1 MKHYSKQATNLLK
14 GLFISTFIILIA
26 CGKDSETISA
36 PQINYQ
42 ESSSS
47 KQKSSSSV
55 QRTSV
60 KTTFELGVCEKS
72 NISEQLYVSEKS
84 DYYTCSYVN
93 GEYTWMSMKESSSS
107 TKPSSSSTAEFE
119 YLTKSKTMKF
129 TLKYYRQT
137 VCSLE
142 GKGKKNCNYADGNP
156 NVSFTIDFIQPGGS
170 KTTFSTKE
178 SINKKWFEYD
188 DLGEWEGELS
198 FTTEVPA
205 LTSTIKVCPK
215 VVDVDALLDDDISS
229 GYCYSKSNVGQLPN
243 KEVVEQSDTR
253 ADKYELEWEW
263 YLD

>member
-1 MKHYSKQATNLLK
+1 MKKVHFPNYSSIVAFASLL
-14 GLFISTFIILIA
+14 FVIA
-26 CGKDSETISA
+26 CGDDSGTSPDSSET
-36 PQINYQ
+36 NYK

-47 KQKSSSSV
+47 KKLSSSSSK
-55 QRTSV
+55 R
-60 KTTFELGVCEKS
+60 L
-72 NISEQLYVSEKS
+72 
-84 DYYTCSYVN
+84 
-93 GEYTWMSMKESSSS
+93 SSSS
-107 TKPSSSSTAEFE
+107 RVLSSSSSAEFE

-137 VCSLE
+137 VCSMD
-142 GKGKKNCNYADGNP
+142 GKSKKNCNYADGNP

-188 DLGEWEGELS
+188 DLGEWEGKLS
-198 FTTEVPA
+198 FTTNVPA

-215 VVDVDALLDDDISS
+215 VVDVDFVFDDDVSS

-253 ADKYELEWEW
+253 ADKYKLEWEW
-263 YLD
+263 YLY

>member
-1 MKHYSKQATNLLK
+1 MKKVLIPNFASIVAFASLL
-14 GLFISTFIILIA
+14 FVIA
-26 CGKDSETISA
+26 CGDDNGTSPDSSETS
-36 PQINYQ
+36 YKV
-42 ESSSS
+42 SSSS
-47 KQKSSSSV
+47 KQKSNSSV

-60 KTTFELGVCEKS
+60 KTISELGVCEKS
-72 NISEQLYVSEKS
+72 NISEQLYVSGKS

-243 KEVVEQSDTR
+243 KKVVQQSDDE
-253 ADKYELEWEW
+253 AEKYNLKWEW
-263 YLD
+263 YLY

>member
-1 MKHYSKQATNLLK
+1 MKKVLIPNFASIVAFAS
-14 GLFISTFIILIA
+14 LFFVIA
-26 CGKDSETISA
+26 CGDDNGTSPDSSETSFTVSSSGKKLSSSGSVSSSS
-36 PQINYQ
+36 
-42 ESSSS
+42 EKRSSSS
-47 KQKSSSSV
+47 KALSSSS
-55 QRTSV
+55 S
-60 KTTFELGVCEKS
+60 
-72 NISEQLYVSEKS
+72 
-84 DYYTCSYVN
+84 
-93 GEYTWMSMKESSSS
+93 
-107 TKPSSSSTAEFE
+107 AEFE
-119 YLTKSKTMKF
+119 YLTKSKKMKF

-142 GKGKKNCNYADGNP
+142 GKGKKNCNYADGDP

-198 FTTEVPA
+198 FTTDVPA

-253 ADKYELEWEW
+253 ADKYKLEWEW
-263 YLD
+263 YLY

>member
-1 MKHYSKQATNLLK
+1 MKKVLIPNFASIVAFAS
-14 GLFISTFIILIA
+14 LFFVIA
-26 CGKDSETISA
+26 CGDDNGTSPDSSETSFTVSSSGKKLSSSGSVSSSS
-36 PQINYQ
+36 
-42 ESSSS
+42 EKRSSSS
-47 KQKSSSSV
+47 KALSSSS
-55 QRTSV
+55 S
-60 KTTFELGVCEKS
+60 
-72 NISEQLYVSEKS
+72 
-84 DYYTCSYVN
+84 
-93 GEYTWMSMKESSSS
+93 
-107 TKPSSSSTAEFE
+107 AEFE
-119 YLTKSKTMKF
+119 YLTKSKKMKF

-198 FTTEVPA
+198 FTTDVPA

-253 ADKYELEWEW
+253 ADKYKLEWEW
-263 YLD
+263 YLY